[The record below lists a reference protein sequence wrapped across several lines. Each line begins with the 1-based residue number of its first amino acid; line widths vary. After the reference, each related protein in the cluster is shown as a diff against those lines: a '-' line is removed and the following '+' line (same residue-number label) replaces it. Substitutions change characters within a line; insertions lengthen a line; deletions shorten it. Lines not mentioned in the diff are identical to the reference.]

1 MIDAAIAGERGNRC
15 WNNSTQ
21 IKCFHVNS
29 LQISTDKDDKL
40 SFLKSIAGTIA
51 SELKCLPFTPQDQG
65 TQRINAIGITKMG
78 GLNLSSYIT

>member
-1 MIDAAIAGERGNRC
+1 DTSIAGERGNRG

-51 SELKCLPFTPQDQG
+51 SELKCLPFTSQDQG
-65 TQRINAIGITKMG
+65 DSANKCNWNHKNGRVKH
-78 GLNLSSYIT
+78 LSSYIT